1 MADKIKLNYK
11 GLGDAALRS
20 DGVTAALRAQAEK
33 LATRARSFTDEDIAV
48 VEGGGR
54 VRKRVALVRSASGE
68 ARDRA
73 LGRSV
78 GGG

>member
-11 GLGDAALRS
+11 QLGDAALRS
-20 DGVTAALRAQAEK
+20 TGVAAALRAEAEK
-33 LATRARSFTDEDIAV
+33 MAARASGFTDENITV

-54 VRKRVALVRSASGE
+54 VRKRVALVRSAAGE
-68 ARDRA
+68 AHDRA

-78 GGG
+78 GGA

>member
-1 MADKIKLNYK
+1 MADKIKLNFRQ
-11 GLGDAALRS
+11 LGDVALRS
-20 DGVTAALRAQAEK
+20 SGVSAALRAEAERM
-33 LATRARSFTDEDIAV
+33 ARRARSFTDDEVTV

-54 VRKRVALVRSASGE
+54 VRKRVALVRSAAGE

-78 GGG
+78 SGS